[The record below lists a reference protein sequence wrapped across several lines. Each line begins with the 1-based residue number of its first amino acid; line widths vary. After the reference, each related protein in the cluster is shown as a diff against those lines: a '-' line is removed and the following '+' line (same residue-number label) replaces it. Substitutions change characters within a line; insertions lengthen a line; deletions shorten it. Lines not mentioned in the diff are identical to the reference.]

1 MNEQTIT
8 FECYLSS
15 SGMSKGSIQTY
26 LYQIRNFVTAY
37 PEAPKFKYK
46 DILNVLE
53 EMAAHKPNA
62 TYRQGILAAIKKYY
76 DYLIQTGQRED
87 HPCRRLNIQR
97 NKSKKPIHQDFFT
110 TEELE
115 LLMNR
120 EERFPELKWKN
131 QVVLSLLIY
140 QGLTSGEIAN
150 MKVRHIN
157 LEEGKIFVKES
168 AKNSRRHLDMHPKQY
183 QIFDRYINQSRNQL
197 LQVDSDLLI
206 IGMRGVPTSTGEI
219 CYLVEQFK
227 PLFPDR
233 NLNPS
238 TIRQSV
244 ISNWINERKHPI
256 ELVQLMAG
264 HKTMS
269 TTLLYRVTATDEKR
283 ILINRFHPLG

>member
-1 MNEQTIT
+1 MNQQEIT
-8 FECYLSS
+8 FERYLSS

-26 LYQIRNFVTAY
+26 LYQIRNFLIAY
-37 PEAPKFKYK
+37 PEAPKFQYK

-53 EMAAHKPNA
+53 EMASLKPNV
-62 TYRQGILAAIKKYY
+62 TYRQAILASIKKYY

-87 HPCRRLNIQR
+87 HPCRRLNIRRNR
-97 NKSKKPIHQDFFT
+97 NKKVIQQDLFT
-110 TEELE
+110 SEELE

-120 EERFPELKWKN
+120 VERYPELKAKN
-131 QVVLSLLIY
+131 LVVLSLLIY
-140 QGLTSGEIAN
+140 QGLTSGEIST
-150 MKVRHIN
+150 MKVRHID

-168 AKNSRRHLDMHPKQY
+168 AKNARRKLEMHPKQY

-197 LQVDSDLLI
+197 LRTETDRLI
-206 IGMRGVPTSTGEI
+206 IGKLGVPTTTGEI

-227 PLFPDR
+227 PLFSDR

-238 TIRQSV
+238 SIRQSV

-264 HKTMS
+264 HKTLS
-269 TTLLYRVTATDEKR
+269 TTMQYRITATDEKR
-283 ILINRFHPLG
+283 VLINRFHPLG